1 MEGGFGRPGQEETA
15 RDLAGLQ
22 GIYRLGFKAML
33 VDGLPEQFTFG
44 GAVIR
49 HTMDPVTTNRT
60 LIVQQPGLGV
70 EWVNTREEGV
80 EIGAGVPKCVVH
92 VPFEVSENVVIDFSA
107 MRQHALGLIGALA
120 ALLDERIAQEELF
133 QDALL
138 LDPQTDEDVATIDA
152 SLQVREFR
160 PRVFSEKEEQAVNNH
175 QLSADIPPVTTVA
188 ARWYLKGAQTGPTL
202 DSIVFFWVAIEALI
216 PHGGKKTEKQVEE
229 ALTNAGTDP
238 STLPVSVGRL
248 YGLRADIVHKG
259 LEDPPLLREGHYV
272 LETIV
277 RTLIRNS
284 MKASTTWPPE
294 AGLNNWPEP
303 VKSLIEGLR
312 GRSRTHWQSASK
324 PENERGQG

>member
-33 VDGLPEQFTFG
+33 VDGLPERFTFG
-44 GAVIR
+44 GAVIQ

-70 EWVNTREEGV
+70 EWVKTREEGV
-80 EIGAGVPKCVVH
+80 EIEAGVPKCVVH
-92 VPFEVSENVVIDFSA
+92 VPFDVSENLVVDFSA
-107 MRQHALGLIGALA
+107 MRQHALGVVGALA

-133 QDALL
+133 QDTLL
-138 LDPQTDEDVATIDA
+138 LDPQTDEHVTTVDA
-152 SLQVREFR
+152 RLQVREFR
-160 PRVFSEKEEQAVNNH
+160 PRVFSETEEQAVNNH
-175 QLSADIPPVTTVA
+175 QLSTDISPATTVA

-216 PHGGKKTEKQVEE
+216 PQGGKKTDKQVEE
-229 ALTNAGTDP
+229 ALKNAGIDP

-277 RTLIRNS
+277 RTLIRDS
-284 MKASTTWPPE
+284 MNAATTWPPE
-294 AGLNNWPEP
+294 AGLNDWAEP
-303 VKSLIEGLR
+303 VKSLIEWLR
-312 GRSRTHWQSASK
+312 QRSRTHWQSPSK
-324 PENERGQG
+324 S